1 MKVGLNRKRIIAAF
15 AIPLFGLGAFLFGF
29 DSSLHMKSS
38 AANDVRRQYLVEAGD
53 APPAVRAGVLVALRA
68 FQEGYVRRDPKQLDP
83 FMSTLFSK
91 NDDVLLMGTDA
102 NEWARGYPAVSEFI
116 QADWRQWGDFRFAVD
131 DSIISS
137 AGDVAWIASV
147 GVLHTP
153 RADRPVR
160 FSAILTRNGDR
171 WLFRQVHFQWDDRD
185 PSPSDL
191 FHPSTHLRIANL
203 LVEQILRAARN
214 AGTLLPLTA
223 SK

>member
-1 MKVGLNRKRIIAAF
+1 MKLGLKRKRFIAAF
-15 AIPLFGLGAFLFGF
+15 AILLFGMGAFVFGF
-29 DSSLHMKSS
+29 DSSLHLKSS
-38 AANDVRRQYLVEAGD
+38 APNEVRRKYLVQAGD

-68 FQEGYVRRDPKQLDP
+68 FQEGYARRDPKQLDP
-83 FMSTLFSK
+83 FMSSLFSK

-137 AGDVAWIASV
+137 VGDVAWIASV
-147 GVLHTP
+147 GVLHSP
-153 RADRPVR
+153 RADRPLR
-160 FSAILTRNGDR
+160 FSAILTRSGDR

-191 FHPSTHLRIANL
+191 IRPSTHLKVANL
-203 LVEQILRAARN
+203 LVEHILRAARN
-214 AGTLLPLTA
+214 AGTLLFR
-223 SK
+223 